1 MPVKRR
7 EIVVRGRDDDLVLH
21 PETIVNH
28 SRTDTDG
35 WRKQAPRVVLLSS
48 GVLYN
53 SSSFFPLSLT
63 RNAATTST
71 PRFRRPSPLDST
83 RFQPFAT
90 KSERAP
96 ASSRRQWV
104 SSGIGNKLCSAELA
118 RKITGRPEIRA
129 RRAAARKKSCWRSI
143 LLDEFFVCGSGNENG
158 TGVPGDLSIPTLP
171 FPSSSKSMEKMRI
184 PFVER

>member
-1 MPVKRR
+1 MILSCIQKRSLT
-7 EIVVRGRDDDLVLH
+7 ILGRIRMGGESRRRVLYF
-21 PETIVNH
+21 
-28 SRTDTDG
+28 S
-35 WRKQAPRVVLLSS
+35 SS

-71 PRFRRPSPLDST
+71 PRFRGPSPLGST

-129 RRAAARKKSCWRSI
+129 RRAAAKKKSCWRSI

-158 TGVPGDLSIPTLP
+158 TGRTWRSFNSNLTLP
-171 FPSSSKSMEKMRI
+171 EFL
-184 PFVER
+184 